1 MRGLLQFARSPDGY
15 AYRRTVAAGPRFVS
29 PEGVVHAHGSLYLV
43 SVDRGVISRLSPAG
57 RVLAES
63 LPFEHDGRFYVY
75 WGMTRGPDGHLYLA
89 AHESEGGEG

>member
-1 MRGLLQFARSPDGY
+1 M
-15 AYRRTVAAGPRFVS
+15 
-29 PEGVVHAHGSLYLV
+29 
-43 SVDRGVISRLSPAG
+43 ISRLSPAG

-89 AHESEGGEG
+89 AHESEGGSVPP